1 MSITVTLVIIV
12 ITAIVSWLALSNRD
26 LFLKFMHYPYEE
38 HRDKE
43 FYRWVTSVFLHGSW
57 MHLAI
62 NMFVLW
68 SFGTFIESVFVEL
81 FGATMG
87 RINFAALYLLSGVFA
102 DIPTYI
108 KHKNNQSFSSVGAS
122 GATSGIMFA
131 FALLLPWEKIYLFGV
146 LPIPAIV
153 AAVLYLVYS
162 SYSSRQEA
170 GSRID
175 HEAHFW
181 GAVFGFAFT
190 VALKPS
196 LFTSFLSQVVGGAAI
211 LIAAKF

>member
-1 MSITVTLVIIV
+1 MSITVTLVIIAV
-12 ITAIVSWLALSNRD
+12 TALISWLALSNRD

-43 FYRWVTSVFLHGSW
+43 YYRWVTSVFLHGSW

-68 SFGTFIESVFVEL
+68 SFGTFIEAVFVEL
-81 FGATMG
+81 FGNFMG
-87 RINFAALYLLSGVFA
+87 KLNFAALYLLSGVFA

-131 FALLLPWEKIYLFGV
+131 FALLLPWEKIYLFGI

-162 SYSSRQEA
+162 SYASRQEA
-170 GSRID
+170 GSKID

-190 VALKPS
+190 VALKPQ
-196 LFTSFLSQVVGGAAI
+196 LFTAFIDKVVNG
-211 LIAAKF
+211 LPF

>member
-1 MSITVTLVIIV
+1 MQITVTLVIIA
-12 ITAIVSWLALSNRD
+12 ITALISWQAFSNRD

-38 HRDKE
+38 SRDKE
-43 FYRWVTSVFLHGSW
+43 YYRWITSVFLHGSW

-68 SFGTFIESVFVEL
+68 SFGTFIEGVFVEL
-81 FGATMG
+81 FGPVMG
-87 RINFAALYLLSGVFA
+87 RINFLALYLLSGVFA
-102 DIPTYI
+102 DIPTYF
-108 KHKNNQSFSSVGAS
+108 KHKDNQSFSSVGAS
-122 GATSGIMFA
+122 GATSGIMFS
-131 FALLLPWEKIYLFGV
+131 FALLLPWDKIYLFGV

-162 SYSSRQEA
+162 SYSAKQEA

-181 GAVFGFAFT
+181 GAVFGFVFT
-190 VALKPS
+190 IALKPD
-196 LFTSFLSQVVGGAAI
+196 LFSRFLDEVVNG
-211 LIAAKF
+211 LPF